1 MRALVDLGIGD
12 GQASHI
18 VRVMKF
24 IPGKILFDVETWTK
38 KHFFQA
44 GEFVGNM
51 AVALKDFSHPAYETR
66 RNYIWS
72 AITLLTMFNFRP

>member
-1 MRALVDLGIGD
+1 MRALVDHGIGD

-24 IPGKILFDVETWTK
+24 IPGKILFDVETWTTQ
-38 KHFFQA
+38 HFYQA

-51 AVALKDFSHPAYETR
+51 AVALIDFSHPAYETR
-66 RNYIWS
+66 NNIWL
-72 AITLLTMFNFRP
+72 AITPLAMIKF